1 MNKQKG
7 HIFVA
12 LILVLLMAAGITAWL
27 TAPKPSD
34 EAAEPSAS
42 PTAAPDVSPSD
53 DPSPSPSASPSA
65 EPTPAPTPDLSQDRL
80 MSGSFDSDTGSS
92 LNTHTEWAVTRS
104 QSGALVM
111 EVRVY
116 VRSYTL
122 GIGPRSGVVT
132 INGTA
137 YSFRS
142 ETLSVES
149 NDSPTETLI
158 YSASQEL
165 YLDPGELLT
174 VPISVTWNYNGVYS
188 GNDIKSITS
197 ETSVTVTG

>member
-42 PTAAPDVSPSD
+42 PTAAPDVSPTD
-53 DPSPSPSASPSA
+53 EPSPSVSPSA
-65 EPTPAPTPDLSQDRL
+65 EPTPTPTPDPSQDRL

-111 EVRVY
+111 EVRIY

-142 ETLSVES
+142 EILSIES

>member
-34 EAAEPSAS
+34 EAAEPSAT

-53 DPSPSPSASPSA
+53 EPSPSVSPSA
-65 EPTPAPTPDLSQDRL
+65 EPTPTPTPAPSQDRL
-80 MSGSFDSDTGSS
+80 MSGSFDSDTGTS

-111 EVRVY
+111 EVRIY

-142 ETLSVES
+142 EALSIES

-165 YLDPGELLT
+165 YLNPGELLT

>member
-27 TAPKPSD
+27 TAPKPSE

-53 DPSPSPSASPSA
+53 EPSPSVSPSA
-65 EPTPAPTPDLSQDRL
+65 EPTPTPTPAPSQDRL

-111 EVRVY
+111 EVRIY

-142 ETLSVES
+142 EALSIES

-165 YLDPGELLT
+165 YLSPGELLT

>member
-53 DPSPSPSASPSA
+53 EPSPSVSPSA
-65 EPTPAPTPDLSQDRL
+65 EPTPTPTPAPSQDRL
-80 MSGSFDSDTGSS
+80 MSGSFESDTGTS

-111 EVRVY
+111 EVRIY

-142 ETLSVES
+142 EALSIES

-165 YLDPGELLT
+165 YLNPGELLT

>member
-27 TAPKPSD
+27 TAPKPSE

-53 DPSPSPSASPSA
+53 EPSPSVSPSA
-65 EPTPAPTPDLSQDRL
+65 EPTPTPTPAPSQDRL

-111 EVRVY
+111 EVRIY

-142 ETLSVES
+142 EALSIES

-165 YLDPGELLT
+165 YLNPGELLT

>member
-34 EAAEPSAS
+34 EAAEPSAY

-53 DPSPSPSASPSA
+53 EPSPSVSPSA
-65 EPTPAPTPDLSQDRL
+65 EPTPTPTPAPSQDRL
-80 MSGSFDSDTGSS
+80 MSGSFDSDTGTS

-111 EVRVY
+111 EVRIY

-142 ETLSVES
+142 EALSIES

-165 YLDPGELLT
+165 YLNSGELLT

>member
-53 DPSPSPSASPSA
+53 EPSPSASPSA
-65 EPTPAPTPDLSQDRL
+65 EPTPAPTPDPSQDRL
-80 MSGSFDSDTGSS
+80 MSGSFDSDTGCS

-142 ETLSVES
+142 ETLSIES

>member
-1 MNKQKG
+1 
-7 HIFVA
+7 
-12 LILVLLMAAGITAWL
+12 
-27 TAPKPSD
+27 
-34 EAAEPSAS
+34 
-42 PTAAPDVSPSD
+42 
-53 DPSPSPSASPSA
+53 
-65 EPTPAPTPDLSQDRL
+65 
-80 MSGSFDSDTGSS
+80 
-92 LNTHTEWAVTRS
+92 
-104 QSGALVM
+104 M
-111 EVRVY
+111 EVRIY

-142 ETLSVES
+142 EALSIES

-165 YLDPGELLT
+165 YLNPGELLT
-174 VPISVTWNYNGVYS
+174 VPISVAWNYNGVYS

>member
-1 MNKQKG
+1 MNKRKG

-53 DPSPSPSASPSA
+53 EPSPSVSPSA
-65 EPTPAPTPDLSQDRL
+65 EPTPTPTPAPSQDRL

-111 EVRVY
+111 EVRIY

-142 ETLSVES
+142 EALSIES
-149 NDSPTETLI
+149 NDTPTETLI

-165 YLDPGELLT
+165 YLNPGELLT

>member
-7 HIFVA
+7 HIFIA

-53 DPSPSPSASPSA
+53 EPSPSVSPSA
-65 EPTPAPTPDLSQDRL
+65 EPTPTPTPAPSQDRL
-80 MSGSFDSDTGSS
+80 MSGSFDSDTGTS

-111 EVRVY
+111 EVRIY

-142 ETLSVES
+142 EALSIES

-165 YLDPGELLT
+165 YLNPGELLT

>member
-34 EAAEPSAS
+34 EAAEPS
-42 PTAAPDVSPSD
+42 DE
-53 DPSPSPSASPSA
+53 PSPSVSPSA
-65 EPTPAPTPDLSQDRL
+65 EPTPTPTPAPSQDRL
-80 MSGSFDSDTGSS
+80 MSGSFDSDTGTS

-111 EVRVY
+111 EVRIY

-142 ETLSVES
+142 EALSIES

-165 YLDPGELLT
+165 YLNPGELLT

>member
-53 DPSPSPSASPSA
+53 EPSPSVLPSA
-65 EPTPAPTPDLSQDRL
+65 EPTPTPTPDPSQDRL

-142 ETLSVES
+142 ETLSIES
-149 NDSPTETLI
+149 NDSLTETLI

-174 VPISVTWNYNGVYS
+174 VPISVIWNYNGVYS

>member
-34 EAAEPSAS
+34 EAAEPSTS

-53 DPSPSPSASPSA
+53 EPSPSVSPSA
-65 EPTPAPTPDLSQDRL
+65 EPIPTPTPGPSQDRL
-80 MSGSFDSDTGSS
+80 MSGSFDSDTGTS

-111 EVRVY
+111 EVRIY

-142 ETLSVES
+142 EALSIES

-165 YLDPGELLT
+165 YLSPGELLT

>member
-42 PTAAPDVSPSD
+42 PTAVPDVSPSD
-53 DPSPSPSASPSA
+53 EPSPSVSPSA
-65 EPTPAPTPDLSQDRL
+65 EPTPTPTPAPSQDRL

-111 EVRVY
+111 EVRIY

-142 ETLSVES
+142 EALSIES

-165 YLDPGELLT
+165 YLNPGELLT

>member
-53 DPSPSPSASPSA
+53 EPSPSVSPSA
-65 EPTPAPTPDLSQDRL
+65 EPTPTPTPDPSQDRL

-111 EVRVY
+111 EVRIY

-142 ETLSVES
+142 ETLSIES

-165 YLDPGELLT
+165 YLNPGELLT

>member
-53 DPSPSPSASPSA
+53 EPSPSVSPSA
-65 EPTPAPTPDLSQDRL
+65 EPTPTPTPAPSQDRL
-80 MSGSFDSDTGSS
+80 MSGSFDSDTGTS

-111 EVRVY
+111 EVRIY

-142 ETLSVES
+142 EGLSIES

-165 YLDPGELLT
+165 YLNSGELLT

>member
-1 MNKQKG
+1 
-7 HIFVA
+7 
-12 LILVLLMAAGITAWL
+12 
-27 TAPKPSD
+27 
-34 EAAEPSAS
+34 
-42 PTAAPDVSPSD
+42 
-53 DPSPSPSASPSA
+53 
-65 EPTPAPTPDLSQDRL
+65 
-80 MSGSFDSDTGSS
+80 MSGSFDSDTGTS

-111 EVRVY
+111 EVRIY

-142 ETLSVES
+142 EALSIES

-165 YLDPGELLT
+165 YLNSGELLT